1 MSEQQNVGNIL
12 RLKTIDITPTW
23 EGQMRMAIILLED
36 GTFKSKKTAREQI
49 VKAGQLLDK
58 FIEKYGVE

>member
-36 GTFKSKKTAREQI
+36 GTFEGKKFAREEI
-49 VKAGQLLDK
+49 IRAGQIIDNL
-58 FIEKYGVE
+58 IEEYGVE

>member
-1 MSEQQNVGNIL
+1 MSEHL
-12 RLKTIDITPTW
+12 ETIDITPTW

-36 GTFKSKKTAREQI
+36 GTFKSKKTAREQL

-58 FIEKYGVE
+58 LIGEQA

>member
-36 GTFKSKKTAREQI
+36 GTFAGKKSARKEI
-49 VKAGQLLDK
+49 IRAGQIIDNL
-58 FIEKYGVE
+58 IEEYGVE

>member
-1 MSEQQNVGNIL
+1 MNEQQE
-12 RLKTIDITPTW
+12 TIDITPTW

-36 GTFKSKKTAREQI
+36 GTSEGKKNAREEI

-58 FIEKYGVE
+58 FINAPTYGGEK

>member
-36 GTFKSKKTAREQI
+36 GTFKSKKTAREEI
-49 VKAGQLLDK
+49 IRAGQIIDNL
-58 FIEKYGVE
+58 IEKYGVE